1 MKIHQKLSENR
12 KQHEKSI
19 FLKLSETF
27 ILDTIN
33 TKLFEKFHFF
43 GRKNILRFPVL
54 FMQFEIPR
62 VIHAIRALRVTKFEL
77 STNGVFFPTRSSGFG
92 VRYWLQS
99 QFIYSLVCR
108 NTCGDMISSL
118 FIILA
123 RFSAH
128 GGSQKRSISLF

>member
-54 FMQFEIPR
+54 FMQFEIPC

-77 STNGVFFPTRSSGFG
+77 LTNGDFYFEKLKRIWGSVLATESVYILVG
-92 VRYWLQS
+92 V
-99 QFIYSLVCR
+99 
-108 NTCGDMISSL
+108 
-118 FIILA
+118 
-123 RFSAH
+123 
-128 GGSQKRSISLF
+128 QKYLR